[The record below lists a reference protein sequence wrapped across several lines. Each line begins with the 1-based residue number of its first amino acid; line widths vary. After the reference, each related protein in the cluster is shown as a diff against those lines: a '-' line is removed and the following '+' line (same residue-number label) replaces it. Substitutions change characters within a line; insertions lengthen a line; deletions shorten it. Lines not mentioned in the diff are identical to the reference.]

1 MSPEHRV
8 CTPAEDPGL
17 EWLFAS
23 GLGLFSCRPDG
34 LSSRWQP
41 RFRQEHQAP
50 LSAAVP
56 DPPEGAAVQA
66 TAADSE
72 WDKEPDP
79 KTPERPR
86 RQSLEGKDSILDKA
100 KVEIQRYTKFCIC
113 DISDAASMEAALQGM
128 LGCSD
133 SSAAACTHKNLKP
146 G

>member
-1 MSPEHRV
+1 M
-8 CTPAEDPGL
+8 
-17 EWLFAS
+17 
-23 GLGLFSCRPDG
+23 
-34 LSSRWQP
+34 
-41 RFRQEHQAP
+41 
-50 LSAAVP
+50 
-56 DPPEGAAVQA
+56 QA

-133 SSAAACTHKNLKP
+133 SYAAACTHKNLKP